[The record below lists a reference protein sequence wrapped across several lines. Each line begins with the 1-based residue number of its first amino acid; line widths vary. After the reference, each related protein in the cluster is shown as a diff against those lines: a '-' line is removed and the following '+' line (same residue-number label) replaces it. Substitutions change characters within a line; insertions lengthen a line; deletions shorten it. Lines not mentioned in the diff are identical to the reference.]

1 MGADPVNYGSGNVRE
16 PYVKTVVVPI
26 KQAQKLF
33 PSREKSSPPEYL
45 NALKNEIEKG
55 RKIAPPF
62 LDVEVPKK
70 GSALLVKNHE
80 GAHRIAV
87 LRSLGYEYV
96 PIDIISNVKLR
107 GVEGDKIYKR
117 QLFNG
122 SESTSLAPCLCA
134 SFSPSVEDGDIL
146 LFPPYLEHSVE
157 SQPQHKNN
165 MRMTF
170 SFNIALKS

>member
-1 MGADPVNYGSGNVRE
+1 MLGIYYNKNATP
-16 PYVKTVVVPI
+16 TV
-26 KQAQKLF
+26 F
-33 PSREKSSPPEYL
+33 
-45 NALKNEIEKG
+45 
-55 RKIAPPF
+55 
-62 LDVEVPKK
+62 
-70 GSALLVKNHE
+70 
-80 GAHRIAV
+80 HR
-87 LRSLGYEYV
+87 
-96 PIDIISNVKLR
+96 
-107 GVEGDKIYKR
+107 GDKIYKT